1 MSSEGP
7 TSGGFRKAVV
17 LLLTALAIL
26 VADLVTKALVVANL
40 AVGERARLVG
50 DLVQVWHAQNRGAA
64 FSLFQ
69 GGAVVFL
76 IVSVLSIGMVA
87 YFHRSLRD
95 RSPWL
100 HVVLGV
106 VLGGT
111 LGNFTDRLRQG
122 YVTDWLSVGI
132 GDTRWPTFNVADS
145 SVVVGIGILVI
156 YLLLTN
162 PDRREATA

>member
-1 MSSEGP
+1 MSS
-7 TSGGFRKAVV
+7 GGSTKAGFSKTVI
-17 LLLTALAIL
+17 LLLTALTIL
-26 VADLVTKALVVANL
+26 VADQLTKALVVANL
-40 AVGERARLVG
+40 AVGEKAQLLG

-69 GGAVVFL
+69 GGTVIFL

-100 HVVLGV
+100 HVMLGI

-111 LGNFTDRLRQG
+111 LGNFIDRLRQG
-122 YVTDWLSVGI
+122 YVTDWLSIGI

-145 SVVVGIGILVI
+145 SVVIGIGILVV
-156 YLLLTN
+156 YLFLTS

>member
-1 MSSEGP
+1 MSSEEP
-7 TSGGFRKAVV
+7 ANGGFTKAIV

-26 VADLVTKALVVANL
+26 VADQLTKALVVANL
-40 AVGERARLVG
+40 AIGEQARLLG

-69 GGAVVFL
+69 GGTILFL
-76 IVSVLSIGMVA
+76 VVSVLSIGMVA

-95 RSPWL
+95 RPPWL
-100 HVVLGV
+100 HVVLGI

-111 LGNFTDRLRQG
+111 LGNFIDRLRQG

-132 GDTRWPTFNVADS
+132 GDARWPTFNVADS
-145 SVVVGIGILVI
+145 SVVVGIGILVA
-156 YLLLTN
+156 YLLLNN

>member
-1 MSSEGP
+1 MSSEG
-7 TSGGFRKAVV
+7 SRKAGFSKSVI
-17 LLLTALAIL
+17 LLLTALTLL
-26 VADLVTKALVVANL
+26 VADQLTKALVVANL
-40 AVGERARLVG
+40 AVGEKARLLG
-50 DLVQVWHAQNRGAA
+50 DVVQVWHAQNRGAA

-69 GGAVVFL
+69 GGTAVFL

-100 HVVLGV
+100 HVVLGI

-111 LGNFTDRLRQG
+111 LGNFIDRLRQG
-122 YVTDWLSVGI
+122 YVTDWLSIGI

-145 SVVVGIGILVI
+145 SVVIGIGILVV
-156 YLLLTN
+156 YLFLN
-162 PDRREATA
+162 SPDRREATA

>member
-26 VADLVTKALVVANL
+26 VADQVTKALVVANL

>member
-1 MSSEGP
+1 M
-7 TSGGFRKAVV
+7 TNGGFRKAVI

-26 VADLVTKALVVANL
+26 AADQLTKALVVTNL
-40 AVGERARLVG
+40 AVGERARLLG
-50 DLVQVWHAQNRGAA
+50 DLVQIWHAQNRGAA

-69 GGAVVFL
+69 GGTVLFL

-95 RSPWL
+95 RATWL
-100 HVVLGV
+100 HVVLGI

-111 LGNFTDRLRQG
+111 LGNFTDRLRLG

-132 GDTRWPTFNVADS
+132 GETRWPTFNVADS
-145 SVVVGIGILVI
+145 SVVVGIGILVV
-156 YLLLTN
+156 YLFLTS

>member
-1 MSSEGP
+1 VSSEEP
-7 TSGGFRKAVV
+7 TSGGFTRAAV

-26 VADLVTKALVVANL
+26 IADQLTKALVVANL
-40 AVGERARLVG
+40 SLGEKARVLG
-50 DLVQVWHAQNRGAA
+50 DVVQIWHAQNRGAA

-69 GGAVVFL
+69 GGTAVFVV
-76 IVSVLSIGMVA
+76 VSILSIGMVA
-87 YFHRSLRD
+87 YFHRTLRA

-106 VLGGT
+106 ILGGT
-111 LGNFTDRLRQG
+111 LGNFIDRLRQG

-145 SVVVGIGILVI
+145 SVVVGIGVLVI
-156 YLLLTN
+156 YLFLTS
-162 PDRREATA
+162 PDRREVTA

>member
-1 MSSEGP
+1 M
-7 TSGGFRKAVV
+7 KAVI

-26 VADLVTKALVVANL
+26 VVDQVTKALVVANL
-40 AVGERARLVG
+40 AIGEKTQLLG
-50 DLVQVWHAQNRGAA
+50 DLVQVWHAQNRGAS

-69 GGAVVFL
+69 GWSIVFL
-76 IVSVLSIGMVA
+76 IVSVLSIAMVA

-95 RSPWL
+95 QSPWL
-100 HVVLGV
+100 HLLLGI

-111 LGNFTDRLRQG
+111 LGNFIDRLRQG
-122 YVTDWLSVGI
+122 YVTDWLSIGI

-145 SVVVGIGILVI
+145 SLVVGIGILVL
-156 YLLLTN
+156 YLLLSR